1 MARPKSI
8 QLFELFYLGSVL
20 VGAVNTAMAWAET
33 STSAEAAQVKQML
46 GQWFL
51 PLSTV
56 FLYTLWLLLWYFT
69 ARLRSNLA
77 RWVVVVFYVLAL
89 VGFVFTLGA
98 GATPA
103 GLPFALSA
111 VSLILTTIAVI
122 FLFRRDAVAWFGAS
136 V

>member
-20 VGAVNTAMAWAET
+20 VGAVNTAMTWAET
-33 STSAEAAQVKQML
+33 STSTEAAQVKQML

-89 VGFVFTLGA
+89 VGFVLTLGA

-122 FLFRRDAVAWFGAS
+122 FLFRRDAVAWFGAA

>member
-20 VGAVNTAMAWAET
+20 VGAVNTAMTWAET

-77 RWVVVVFYVLAL
+77 RWVGVVFYVLAL
-89 VGFVFTLGA
+89 VGFVLTLGA
-98 GATPA
+98 GASPA

-122 FLFRRDAVAWFGAS
+122 FLFRRDAVAWFGAA

>member
-111 VSLILTTIAVI
+111 VSLILTTIAVF

>member
-1 MARPKSI
+1 MVRPKSI
-8 QLFELFYLGSVL
+8 RLFELFYLGSVL
-20 VGAVNTAMAWAET
+20 VGAVNTAMTWAEN
-33 STSAEAAQVKQML
+33 SASAEAIQVKQML

-69 ARLRSNLA
+69 ARARSNVA
-77 RWVVVVFYVLAL
+77 RWAVVIFYVLAL
-89 VGFVFTLGA
+89 VGFVFTLGV

-103 GLPFALSA
+103 GLPLALSA
-111 VSLILTTIAVI
+111 VSLAFTTAAVV
-122 FLFRRDAVAWFGAS
+122 FLFRRDAAAWFGAS

>member
-20 VGAVNTAMAWAET
+20 VGAVNTAMTWAET
-33 STSAEAAQVKQML
+33 STSTEAAQVKQML

-111 VSLILTTIAVI
+111 VSLILTTIAVF
-122 FLFRRDAVAWFGAS
+122 FLFRRDAVAWFGAA